1 MDVKRLTCEALFARE
16 GWTLKGAE
24 LVAGHRRCV
33 VTAAPH
39 TSNWDILYALAAFE
53 MLDLPVRFT
62 IKQEWM
68 RFPWKLALGPL
79 GGISIDRS
87 PRDDGHGGRVRPSM
101 VEAMVRIFTETP
113 GDIAVMV
120 TPEGSRSR
128 RREWK
133 TGFWHVARQAGV
145 PILLG
150 YLDYAR
156 REAGVGRVIIPTDFE
171 SDMRDMM
178 AFYAD
183 ISGRHPARFE
193 LDARFAPSS
202 AAPTSPP
209 ATGPV
214 GHDASRLEVPR

>member
-1 MDVKRLTCEALFARE
+1 VDVKRLASEALFAHE
-16 GWTLKGAE
+16 GWILKGAK

-39 TSNWDILYALAAFE
+39 TSNWDILYALATFE
-53 MLDLPVRFT
+53 LLDLPVRFT

-87 PRDDGHGGRVRPSM
+87 PRDDGHGGHVRPSM
-101 VEAMVRIFTETP
+101 VEAMVRLFAETQ
-113 GDIAVMV
+113 GDLAVMV

-133 TGFWHVARQAGV
+133 TGFWHVARQANV

-156 REAGVGRVIIPTDFE
+156 REAGVGQVLFPTDFE
-171 SDMRDMM
+171 ADMRTMM
-178 AFYAD
+178 AFYRD
-183 ISGRHPARFE
+183 VTGCHPERFE
-193 LDARFAPSS
+193 LDARFSAHSEDRTAPLSTRH
-202 AAPTSPP
+202 P
-209 ATGPV
+209 GQE
-214 GHDASRLEVPR
+214 ASDSEVLG